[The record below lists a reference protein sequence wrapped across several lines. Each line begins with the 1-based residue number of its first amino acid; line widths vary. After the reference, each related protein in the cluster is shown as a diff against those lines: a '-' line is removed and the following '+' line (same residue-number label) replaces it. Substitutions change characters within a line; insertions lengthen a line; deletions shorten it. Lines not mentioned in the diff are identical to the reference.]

1 MTLGSRCMAD
11 IFISTVHQAPFV
23 LPKDRT
29 MNDLMSTTSLHTE
42 SFLMR
47 RATIA
52 DAARIRE
59 LARLDDK
66 RMPAGP
72 FLVAVVSGE
81 IVAAVSLSSG
91 RVVADPFRLTGD
103 AVAML
108 RLRAAQVGMT
118 SELSALR
125 ERRAQGSYGARSAVA
140 A

>member
-1 MTLGSRCMAD
+1 MTN
-11 IFISTVHQAPFV
+11 F
-23 LPKDRT
+23 
-29 MNDLMSTTSLHTE
+29 MSTISIETE
-42 SFLMR
+42 PVLMR
-47 RATIA
+47 RAAIT

-72 FLVAVVSGE
+72 FLVADVAGE

-91 RVVADPFRLTGD
+91 TVVADPFRPTAD

-118 SELSALR
+118 SELDS
-125 ERRAQGSYGARSAVA
+125 RRAAREGSFQPALA